1 MTEKTAIPKYS
12 FNKRRNALIKAEQ
25 VLIGSLLVLPSLFT
39 DLHCKLSADLFY
51 IDAHKA
57 AFELARQKKCR
68 DRYFTDTLRHKKAGF
83 SRNFVLEYVKTS
95 QLERQQALDYLAKL
109 ISRATSDIPTL
120 TEYVKLLRKE
130 AKNNYE
136 GWQDKK

>member
-1 MTEKTAIPKYS
+1 MTEKVKIPKYTPD
-12 FNKRRNALIKAEQ
+12 KQRNALIRAEQ

-39 DLHCKLSADLFY
+39 DLPCKLSADLFY

-57 AFELARQKKCR
+57 AFELARQEKYR
-68 DRYFTDTLRHKKAGF
+68 DRYFTDTLRHKKVSF
-83 SRNFVLEYVKTS
+83 SRNFVLEFIEVT
-95 QLERQQALDYLAKL
+95 QLERQQALDYMQKL
-109 ISRATSDIPTL
+109 INRATSDISKL
-120 TEYVKLLRKE
+120 TEYVKLLEEE